1 MLRKSQ
7 EGVSTL
13 AVMLLGP
20 LVAIFIL
27 VVIKLI
33 PVYLEYSSV
42 KSVLNG
48 MTSDRA
54 ETYTSAGMVTSTL
67 FKRLNVNEVKSV
79 ETENVLVEREG
90 AVYTITIDYEVKV
103 PLFYNIAILI
113 TFSDKGEVSAT

>member
-1 MLRKSQ
+1 MLKKSQ
-7 EGVSTL
+7 QGVSGL

-20 LVAIFIL
+20 LVVLFIL

-54 ETYTSAGMVTSTL
+54 ETYANPSQVRSTI
-67 FKRLNVNEVKSV
+67 FKRFGINEVKNATNDDV
-79 ETENVLVEREG
+79 FVERQG
-90 AVYTITIDYEVKV
+90 AVYSISIEYEVKV
-103 PLFYNIAILI
+103 PLFYNIALLVSFAE
-113 TFSDKGEVSAT
+113 TGEVSAI

>member
-7 EGVSTL
+7 EGVSAL

-20 LVAIFIL
+20 LVAVFIL

-54 ETYTSAGMVTSTL
+54 ESYTSANEVRGTIL
-67 FKRLNVNEVKSV
+67 KRLDINEVKSV
-79 ETENVLVEREG
+79 STENIEVAREG
-90 AVYTITIDYEVKV
+90 AVYLITIEYEVNS
-103 PLFYNIAILI
+103 PLFYNISILI
-113 TFSDKGEVSAT
+113 SFSDKGEVSAT

>member
-7 EGVSTL
+7 EGVSAL

-20 LVAIFIL
+20 LVAVFIL

-33 PVYLEYSSV
+33 PIYLEYSSV

-54 ETYTSAGMVTSTL
+54 ESYTSANEVRGTIL
-67 FKRLNVNEVKSV
+67 KRLDINEVKNV
-79 ETENVLVEREG
+79 TTENIEVTREG
-90 AVYTITIDYEVKV
+90 AVYLITIDYEVNS
-103 PLFYNIAILI
+103 PLFYNISILI
-113 TFSDKGEVSAT
+113 SFSDKGEVSAT

>member
-7 EGVSTL
+7 EGVSAL

-27 VVIKLI
+27 VVIKLV

-48 MTSDRA
+48 MISDRA
-54 ETYTSAGMVTSTL
+54 ETYTSPGMVRSTL
-67 FKRLNVNEVKSV
+67 FKRLDINEVKHVTNDNV
-79 ETENVLVEREG
+79 EVTREG
-90 AVYTITIDYEVKV
+90 PVYTLTIDYEVSV
-103 PLFYNIAILI
+103 PLFYNISVLV
-113 TFSDKGEVSAT
+113 TFSDKGEVSAS